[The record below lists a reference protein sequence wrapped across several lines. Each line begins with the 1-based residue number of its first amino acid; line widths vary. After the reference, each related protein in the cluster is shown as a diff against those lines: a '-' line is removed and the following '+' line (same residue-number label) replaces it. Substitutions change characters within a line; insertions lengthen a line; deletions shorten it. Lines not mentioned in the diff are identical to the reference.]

1 VTDASGGVSRLYEKL
16 TSSARPRK
24 ARCQVFLAAFAPS
37 DFVTTASSTAPGK
50 VAPVNSNHRSGCVEL
65 RQDIRITL
73 REESEMADKT
83 LYERLGGAYAIATA
97 VDHLID
103 RLHTNATLNSRNRK
117 VAEFHTEQ
125 YRAGYKFMV
134 TAWCVEE
141 TGGPKCYPG
150 RDMFESHKQL
160 GLTDYEFDV
169 TAHEIR
175 NTLYQLGVPPQ
186 EIGEFMGIIEGYRD
200 KVLSRA

>member
-1 VTDASGGVSRLYEKL
+1 
-16 TSSARPRK
+16 
-24 ARCQVFLAAFAPS
+24 
-37 DFVTTASSTAPGK
+37 
-50 VAPVNSNHRSGCVEL
+50 
-65 RQDIRITL
+65 
-73 REESEMADKT
+73 MADKA

-103 RLHTNATLNSRNRK
+103 RLHANATLNNRNQK
-117 VAEFHTEQ
+117 VKEFHTEQ
-125 YRAGYKFMV
+125 YKAGYKFMV
-134 TAWCVEE
+134 TAWCIEA

-150 RDMFESHKQL
+150 RDMFESHKHL
-160 GLTDYEFDV
+160 RLTDYEFDV

-186 EIGEFMGIIEGYRD
+186 EIGEFMDIIESYRG